1 MKEATKK
8 FIFALHK
15 FIFKLMMQLSSAVI
29 QDIQP
34 QTGSSSFLSPSFSVR
49 NSFYDSWFKNMYTEE
64 SYTRP
69 KQRRYH

>member
-1 MKEATKK
+1 MKEATKE

-49 NSFYDSWFKNMYTEE
+49 NSFYDS
-64 SYTRP
+64 
-69 KQRRYH
+69 